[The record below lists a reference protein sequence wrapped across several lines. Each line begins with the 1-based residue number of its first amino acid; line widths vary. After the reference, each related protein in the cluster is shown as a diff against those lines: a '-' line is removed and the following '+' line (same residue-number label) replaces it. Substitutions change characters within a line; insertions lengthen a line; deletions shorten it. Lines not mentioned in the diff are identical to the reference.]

1 MINIFDDT
9 FNKEVGQRIRS
20 ARKNKDM
27 TMKDLGK
34 KVNLSEATIQ
44 RYENGLIKNV
54 DINLINKLSEFLD
67 VSSNYLMGFDETILD
82 SEFEEMISF
91 LSRYGVNVK
100 YVEDRT
106 RGEQFEIITYKGE
119 EFGEIG
125 NELFNKYLEIK
136 DLSKENVI
144 DELQSFFKER
154 KPNSKNINWQQYD
167 KDHKANVEKINEDL
181 AIIEKIEDPNYPA
194 DKRVIEL
201 AKLQNLSINELEKL
215 AEIPQGTIKKWNQ
228 SGKNPI
234 LPILEKISN
243 VLDIPTSYLIN
254 GKKDKSMLMVARKSL
269 NLSENQYKIIN
280 NLIDDMIKNNK

>member
-27 TMKDLGK
+27 TMKELGK

-67 VSSNYLMGFDETILD
+67 VSSNYLMGFDDNILD
-82 SEFEEMISF
+82 SEFEKMISF
-91 LSRYGVNVK
+91 LSEYGVNVK

-106 RGEQFEIITYKGE
+106 LGEQFEIITYKDE

-125 NELFNKYLEIK
+125 NDLFDKYLEIK
-136 DLSKENVI
+136 DLSKENI
-144 DELQSFFKER
+144 ADELHSFFKER
-154 KPNSKNINWQQYD
+154 KSNSKNINWRQYD
-167 KDHKANVEKINEDL
+167 KDHRDNVEKINKDM

-201 AKLQNLSINELEKL
+201 AKLQNLSINDLEKL
-215 AEIPQGTIKKWNQ
+215 AEIPQGTIKKWSQ

-269 NLSENQYKIIN
+269 SLSESQYNIIN
-280 NLIDDMIKNNK
+280 NLIDDMIKNKK

>member
-67 VSSNYLMGFDETILD
+67 VSSNYLMGLDETILD

-106 RGEQFEIITYKGE
+106 RGEQFVIITYKGE
-119 EFGEIG
+119 EFREIG
-125 NELFNKYLEIK
+125 NELFDKYLEIK

-144 DELQSFFKER
+144 YELQSFFKER

-194 DKRVIEL
+194 YKRVIEL